1 MSLSAHAADASNN
14 ATSTST
20 ENNQLEEALDEVK
33 AKLMHLLEVYPYI
46 SRAMI
51 QTGLSPALPPKI
63 WDPILQG
70 AVDAGEICYVAIQS
84 ESPNGRTLT
93 KGIYHLPRFPYPPVS
108 LKEYEGLISAPSAA

>member
-1 MSLSAHAADASNN
+1 MSVAAHADVVAV
-14 ATSTST
+14 
-20 ENNQLEEALDEVK
+20 ENTQLEEALDEVK

-70 AVDAGEICYVAIQS
+70 AVEAKEICYVEIQA

-93 KGIYHLPRFPYPPVS
+93 KGIYHLPRFPYPPVV
-108 LKEYEGLISAPSAA
+108 EPAHTA

>member
-1 MSLSAHAADASNN
+1 MSLTAHAADTNAN
-14 ATSTST
+14 ATAT
-20 ENNQLEEALDEVK
+20 ENSQLGEALDEVK

-108 LKEYEGLISAPSAA
+108 LKEYEGLTAASAA